1 MAGYVPTSEM
11 ARIGI
16 ALRGGADKKGYFDW
30 KQEEYDEEGWSR
42 EEGEKLWDS
51 TVEEMKRK
59 PLKEGQYYAPI
70 SDMD

>member
-1 MAGYVPTSEM
+1 MAGFVPVSEM

-30 KQEEYDEEGWSR
+30 KQKRYDEEGWSR
-42 EEGEKLWDS
+42 EVGEQLWDS
-51 TVEEMKRK
+51 TLQEMKRK
-59 PLKEGQYYAPI
+59 PLAEGQYYAPI